1 MQQTLDIYFN
11 TSRRRIVPEN
21 FCLYWSAGYPSVSFD
36 VKEHITHMKSTRI
49 KFRGTIY
56 DVNLFSNDSY
66 EPCTF
71 EKSKFGTRTAVPFL
85 KSMLQKAIRRGLKDH
100 AVYACYT
107 LLDIDYMEVYRRLP
121 IIMVED
127 VRLHKGFGVLVWHM
141 MCNIPPSLNLVKWIL
156 GLVIFLCQVPTYE
169 DYEKGCQLPKIIPH
183 NEDVWTIIFRIEY
196 GGMKGDIEMLT
207 CIALK
212 CLQNEIGVLEDEI
225 KPFGKLC
232 DISCSIV
239 YEAVDFHIFPKLITI
254 VSEKFDYDIEE
265 VKKMMWVNVSSKN
278 YRKLSF
284 NYLPEKWLEME
295 FLVKQLQNKYL
306 SYIKI

>member
-1 MQQTLDIYFN
+1 
-11 TSRRRIVPEN
+11 
-21 FCLYWSAGYPSVSFD
+21 
-36 VKEHITHMKSTRI
+36 
-49 KFRGTIY
+49 
-56 DVNLFSNDSY
+56 
-66 EPCTF
+66 
-71 EKSKFGTRTAVPFL
+71 
-85 KSMLQKAIRRGLKDH
+85 
-100 AVYACYT
+100 
-107 LLDIDYMEVYRRLP
+107 
-121 IIMVED
+121 
-127 VRLHKGFGVLVWHM
+127 
-141 MCNIPPSLNLVKWIL
+141 
-156 GLVIFLCQVPTYE
+156 
-169 DYEKGCQLPKIIPH
+169 
-183 NEDVWTIIFRIEY
+183 
-196 GGMKGDIEMLT
+196 MKGDIEMLT